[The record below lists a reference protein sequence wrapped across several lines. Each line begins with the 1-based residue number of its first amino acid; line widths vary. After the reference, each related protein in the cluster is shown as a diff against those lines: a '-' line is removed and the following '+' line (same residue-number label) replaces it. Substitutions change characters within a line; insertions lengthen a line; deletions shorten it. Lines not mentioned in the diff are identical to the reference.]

1 MWDFMGSLIND
12 NVMELIV
19 NDILIDI
26 SCTVLMFR
34 HCVEDKSFISLLSF
48 DLSIYFL
55 WTRSLI

>member
-26 SCTVLMFR
+26 SCS